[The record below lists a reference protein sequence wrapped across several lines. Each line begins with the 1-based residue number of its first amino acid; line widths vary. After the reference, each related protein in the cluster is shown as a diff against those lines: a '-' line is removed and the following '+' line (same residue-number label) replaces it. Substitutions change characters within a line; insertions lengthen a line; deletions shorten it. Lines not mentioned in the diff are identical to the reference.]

1 MIRKIFIIS
10 VVLMI
15 VHIHLVNAQSFRLFA
30 PEVKQEYPSVVYDFL
45 ERYLYELD
53 SLQRKGI
60 AIHQRIADD
69 KVFFFEG
76 SPNSAYE
83 ITADMG
89 FSIKTVEGKSY
100 EVSWTDYT
108 GKIVLGLYF
117 PMQYE
122 LILGKPKNI
131 IETELKSE
139 IMKSVNIVRS

>member
-10 VVLMI
+10 IVLMI
-15 VHIHLVNAQSFRLFA
+15 VHVHLVNAQSFRLFA

-76 SPNSAYE
+76 
-83 ITADMG
+83 
-89 FSIKTVEGKSY
+89 
-100 EVSWTDYT
+100 
-108 GKIVLGLYF
+108 
-117 PMQYE
+117 
-122 LILGKPKNI
+122 
-131 IETELKSE
+131 
-139 IMKSVNIVRS
+139 VNLARFG

>member
-60 AIHQRIADD
+60 AIHQKQPPA
-69 KVFFFEG
+69 
-76 SPNSAYE
+76 
-83 ITADMG
+83 
-89 FSIKTVEGKSY
+89 
-100 EVSWTDYT
+100 
-108 GKIVLGLYF
+108 KI
-117 PMQYE
+117 Q
-122 LILGKPKNI
+122 
-131 IETELKSE
+131 
-139 IMKSVNIVRS
+139 